1 MYLSALILAVAVA
14 AAAGQYEGP
23 LPPRPVVPGA
33 LPVGRSRGPLPVAL
47 PPRRIGGRG
56 RASAPGVQLPAIRSR
71 PPPQLPPRPVV
82 EPEEDPAPT
91 TLPPPTY
98 QPTTF
103 QPPIFRASLSPADLP
118 VPSRQQFP
126 SEETATYR
134 PRTSVEE
141 DNSHQET
148 PEEPAFAKAR
158 PSPIDENFSK
168 VRTSQEDQ
176 GFSRGRPASSQEA
189 TYSRPPRPTIQDAQP
204 TYQRTRP
211 TSQEQ
216 SYSRPRIQQAQE
228 EQNLVRSRT
237 DAKPSYNRAQ
247 SQARPKPVPQ
257 EPLQSQPAAPGSRRG
272 KPTSQVIKKYR
283 EDNADGSIT
292 WGFENDDG
300 TFKEETIGTDCVTYG
315 KYGYYDPDGV
325 RREYTYS
332 SGIPCEKKDQDS
344 IIGATN
350 EGYIDYTNNKYV
362 LPNGQEVALD
372 SMAKNKARRPI
383 YRN

>member
-1 MYLSALILAVAVA
+1 MYLSALILAVAVSA
-14 AAAGQYEGP
+14 VAGQYDGP

-33 LPVGRSRGPLPVAL
+33 LPIGRNRGPLPVAL

-56 RASAPGVQLPAIRSR
+56 RAPAPPGVQLPAIRSR

-82 EPEEDPAPT
+82 EPEEDLTPT
-91 TLPPPTY
+91 TIPPPTY

-126 SEETATYR
+126 SEASQEETATYR
-134 PRTSVEE
+134 PRTSIEE
-141 DNSHQET
+141 DISRQEI
-148 PEEPAFAKAR
+148 PAAR

-176 GFSRGRPASSQEA
+176 GFTRGRPASSQEA
-189 TYSRPPRPTIQDAQP
+189 TYPRPSRPTIQDAQP
-204 TYQRTRP
+204 TFQRARP
-211 TSQEQ
+211 SSQEQ

-228 EQNLVRSRT
+228 EQNLVRGRT
-237 DAKPSYNRAQ
+237 EAKPSYNRAS
-247 SQARPKPVPQ
+247 SQARPKPIPQ
-257 EPLQSQPAAPGSRRG
+257 EQVQQAAPGPRRG

-283 EDNADGSIT
+283 EDNPDGSIT

-332 SGIPCEKKDQDS
+332 SGIPCEKRDQDS
-344 IIGATN
+344 IVGATN

-372 SMAKNKARRPI
+372 NMGKNKARRPV